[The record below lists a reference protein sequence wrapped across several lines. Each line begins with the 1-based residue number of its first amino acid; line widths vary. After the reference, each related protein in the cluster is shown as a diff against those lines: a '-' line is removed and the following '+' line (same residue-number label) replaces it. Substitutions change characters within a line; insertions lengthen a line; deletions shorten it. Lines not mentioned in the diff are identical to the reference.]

1 LSDTT
6 TTAKGRVIG
15 QADAV
20 ALAVV
25 AVVLGQRFLRPLFE
39 DEALRTWCT
48 MFVAVVVQSMPF
60 LVGGVLLSALISR
73 FASQRLLQRVLP
85 RNPILAVPV
94 AGLAGV
100 GLPGCECAAVPVTQG
115 LMRQGVTPA
124 VAMTFLLA
132 APAVNPAVIV
142 STAVAFPGNHLMV
155 IARVTASLAPA
166 VLVGWWCLLRG
177 DRLGLRRQADTH
189 QHEGGLLDIALHDLL
204 HAGGFLVMGAMAAAA
219 VNTFVPRS
227 IVDTVAGHAVLGVL
241 TLATFAFV
249 AALCSESDAFVAASL
264 TSFSNTAKLA
274 FLVVG
279 PAMDLK
285 LAAMESGQFGIRF
298 ARQFV
303 PVVLLVAVCCAVGV
317 GWMLL

>member
-1 LSDTT
+1 LSETT
-6 TTAKGRVIG
+6 TTGKVRLIG

-20 ALAVV
+20 ALAVI
-25 AVVLGQRFLRPLFE
+25 AVLLGQRFLRPLFE

-48 MFVAVVVQSMPF
+48 MFVAVVVQSTPF
-60 LVGGVLLSALISR
+60 LVGGVLLSACISR

-94 AGLAGV
+94 AGLAGA

-115 LMRQGVTPA
+115 LMRQGLTPA

-155 IARVTASLAPA
+155 IARVTASLATA

-177 DRLGLRRQADTH
+177 DRLGLQRQSDTH
-189 QHEGGLLDIALHDLL
+189 HHEGGLLETALHDLL
-204 HAGGFLVMGAMAAAA
+204 HAGGFLVMGAMAAAG

-285 LAAMESGQFGIRF
+285 LAAMESGQFGITF

-303 PVVLLVAVCCAVGV
+303 PVVLLVAVGCAVGV
-317 GWMLL
+317 GWVLL